1 MLRGV
6 WWLWNQLA
14 IVNRRIITQTVMNV
28 NVNPGRETDDVCMV
42 NHETEKGS
50 CSKNK
55 LCTVTY
61 IWSRAQRCMT
71 VSKWK
76 FQYPLPWMNNA
87 FIIYLFSLFVDISA
101 IIRRRS
107 FMTKNRKYVL
117 WMEILYQSALLWQP
131 TFSARCRKMDLRFR
145 QLTNSTN
152 DSRFEGSNSGKKSNA
167 WMTLILFAGRAW
179 RS

>member
-87 FIIYLFSLFVDISA
+87 FIIYLFSL
-101 IIRRRS
+101 
-107 FMTKNRKYVL
+107 
-117 WMEILYQSALLWQP
+117 LLI
-131 TFSARCRKMDLRFR
+131 FL
-145 QLTNSTN
+145 L
-152 DSRFEGSNSGKKSNA
+152 
-167 WMTLILFAGRAW
+167 LFAVVLSWPKIENMFCEWKFCTRVRCYDNLHSVRGAEKWTYGFGSLQIQRMTQDLKALIREKRVMLGW
-179 RS
+179 R